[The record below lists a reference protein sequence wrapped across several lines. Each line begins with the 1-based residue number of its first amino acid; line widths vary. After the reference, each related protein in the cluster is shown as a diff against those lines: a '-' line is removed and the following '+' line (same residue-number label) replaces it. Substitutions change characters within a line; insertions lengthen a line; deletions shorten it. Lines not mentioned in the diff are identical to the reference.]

1 MNLRRTIPA
10 GFEFLSVLAAS
21 AFLCWIWP
29 WNHLLTASV
38 TAGGDTA
45 SHFYPTLMMHDVLIP
60 NLQWTGWTMGNY
72 AGFPI
77 FHFYSTLPFFVIGAL
92 GYLFPLEIVFK
103 LVTLIGPT
111 ALPLAAAYLFWAL
124 GYRRGGPVL
133 AAGSVLPFLF
143 QQGNSM
149 WGGNI
154 PSVLAG
160 EFCHSI
166 GLALSLVFL
175 GHMHRLSR
183 GIGSWV
189 VGGLL
194 LAAVGLS
201 HAFAFIGT
209 LWFAMWYLRPR
220 ADSALVLPRVAPA
233 FVLAALLLAFWGFPL
248 LPRVQFTTEWTM
260 IWNIHEWTEVVPE
273 LLWPAGILAGIN
285 TLLMLVRLKRYEPD
299 RHGLMLFALFGSVV
313 LYCVS
318 PVTGFPDIRFVPIGQ
333 IFIGFL
339 AADLV
344 TWAGSRLRF
353 PGIYAAAGLV
363 LCMGWAH
370 QHMGYLPS
378 WLNWNYSGYE
388 GKPSWSLFH
397 AINEHVRGD
406 INSPRMVFEHAQT
419 HNRFGSSRAFENLP
433 LFSGRSTLEGV
444 FHQVSPNSPFV
455 FYIQSEVGEKASG
468 PFHQYSYARLNPTA
482 ALPHLRTYNVGT
494 IVATSEKARAA
505 YDANPAYRRTF
516 EQGGYAVYDI
526 PEGVTG
532 YVVPATNEPVLYTG
546 PDYRTAFYRWFKHPE
561 LLDIPL
567 VPADISGDEAAG
579 QFPLQTESI
588 RDIPRSPIA
597 GDCKVTTVLEQ
608 ERITFDTTCPGR
620 PHIVKVSYFPRW
632 KATDGSPI
640 HLVSPG
646 FMLVTPQS
654 GHFEMVYSER
664 ALDWFAL
671 ATTWLGLL
679 WAVAAAANPR
689 VRRATAR
696 GAVAVMKPFG
706 EAITPVRVRV
716 ALNSLLLLLCALG
729 AAGVRYQIRDLD
741 STFRSGTTAYQERR
755 FEDVIR
761 IHREYILD
769 DTDSPKKA
777 TALLQLGTAYSELA
791 RPELAIEAFERLR
804 FNFPNIDYG
813 AQSLFHLAKNY
824 AAMGKG
830 DRATEYAKLLEKGY
844 AESSWPKRLR
854 KENPG
859 LLPDPAPTAAPKS
872 VPAADRPAN

>member
-1 MNLRRTIPA
+1 
-10 GFEFLSVLAAS
+10 
-21 AFLCWIWP
+21 
-29 WNHLLTASV
+29 
-38 TAGGDTA
+38 
-45 SHFYPTLMMHDVLIP
+45 
-60 NLQWTGWTMGNY
+60 
-72 AGFPI
+72 
-77 FHFYSTLPFFVIGAL
+77 VIGAL
-92 GYLFPLEIVFK
+92 GYLFPLEVTFK
-103 LVTLIGPT
+103 FVTLLGPT
-111 ALPLAAAYLFWAL
+111 MLPLAAGYLFWAL

-175 GHMHRLSR
+175 GHLHRLSR

-189 VGGLL
+189 VSGLL

-201 HAFAFIGT
+201 HAFAFIGA
-209 LWFAMWYLRPR
+209 LWFALWYLRPR
-220 ADSALVLPRVAPA
+220 ADSAVVLPRLAPA

-248 LPRVQFTTEWTM
+248 LPRVKFTTEWTM

-273 LLWPAGILAGIN
+273 LLWPAGILAGLG
-285 TLLMLVRLKRYEPD
+285 TLLMAVRLKRFEPD
-299 RHGLMLFALFGSVV
+299 RHGLMLFAVFGSVV
-313 LYCVS
+313 LYGVS
-318 PVTGFPDIRFVPIGQ
+318 PVLGFPDIRFVPIGQ
-333 IFIGFL
+333 IFVGFL
-339 AADLV
+339 AADMV

-353 PGIYAAAGLV
+353 PGVYAAAGLL

-388 GKPSWSLFH
+388 GKPSWELFH

-406 INSPRMVFEHAQT
+406 LNSPRMVFEHAQT

-433 LFSGRSTLEGV
+433 LFAGRSTLEGV

-482 ALPHLRTYNVGT
+482 ALPHLRMYNVGT

-516 EQGGYAVYDI
+516 EQGGYSVYDVAG
-526 PEGVTG
+526 GVTG
-532 YVVPATNEPVLYTG
+532 YVVAATNQPVLYTG

-567 VPADISGDEAAG
+567 VPLDISGREASSE
-579 QFPLQTESI
+579 FPLQTASV
-588 RDIPRSPIA
+588 RDIPRSPIE
-597 GDCKVTTVLEQ
+597 GDCKVTSVLEQ

-632 KATDGSPI
+632 RATDGTPI

-646 FMLVTPQS
+646 FMLVTPS
-654 GHFEMVYSER
+654 TGHFEMVYSER
-664 ALDWFAL
+664 ALDWFSL

-679 WAVAAAANPR
+679 WAGAAAASPR

-696 GAVAVMKPFG
+696 GAVGVLRPLGAVIAPG
-706 EAITPVRVRV
+706 RIRVP
-716 ALNSLLLLLCALG
+716 LNIILLLGFALS
-729 AAGVRYQIRDLD
+729 AAAVRYQIRDVD
-741 STFRSGTTAYQERR
+741 STFRQGQTAYQERR
-755 FEDVIR
+755 FEDVVR
-761 IHREYILD
+761 VHREYVLK
-769 DTDSPKKA
+769 DTDSPKIA
-777 TALLQLGTAYSELA
+777 TALLQLGTAYSEL
-791 RPELAIEAFERLR
+791 RQPELAIDVFERLR
-804 FNFPNIDYG
+804 FNFPNIDHG
-813 AQSLFHLAKNY
+813 AQSLFQLAKNY
-824 AAMGKG
+824 AAIENRE
-830 DRATEYAKLLEKGY
+830 RASEYARLLEQSY
-844 AESSWPKRLR
+844 PDTPWTKRLR

-859 LLPDPAPTAAPKS
+859 LLPEIE
-872 VPAADRPAN
+872 PAAASAPGAQGPAH